1 MAEESKP
8 KSTQKGTPGK
18 SNSFL
23 EVWHGTL
30 AILRKAAPV
39 KKLALITVLLTILAS
54 LFQLAGLGLVIPVL
68 NGVVDPNHYEALLK
82 SPPYSSILK
91 AIPWELDNKQIFG
104 FIIFMVLVFAY
115 LENLFLFLGQAWS
128 AKLSTLV
135 SHRLRSR
142 VTERYLGFGKAFFD
156 RSSLGELQVLLTSLI
171 THVGQHLH
179 FVSQLVV
186 SLCFCGAF
194 LLLMVLVSWK
204 LTLLAFVML
213 PLTHF
218 CSIWLTAKLKRS
230 AQGEVNNMLNFSS
243 RSLDVLQNLTLTR
256 LSGMEKKELEG
267 LTNISDEIRRHGEN
281 TRTKRFLIPRVV
293 DCINTTGIILLAC
306 GAIFIIF
313 KVEPLSIGRLS
324 VFFISLRRFTS
335 YVQQA
340 LVYWSNCVAGVP
352 HMNKVLEVFSDQD
365 KHILL
370 EGSRT
375 LPELEEGIRFRA
387 VDYQYQEG
395 KQVLSGI
402 DLDIT
407 PGEMLAIV
415 GPTGSGKTTLLNLI
429 PRFMDPTS
437 GKVEV
442 DGVDL
447 KDLSLPEW
455 RKKIAVVS
463 QSSLLFQDSLRNNL
477 CYGTQG
483 VSEEQ
488 LWTALENAQLADFV
502 NELDRKLDT
511 RIGKEGV
518 QLSGGER
525 QRLSIARAILR
536 DPEIL
541 LLDEATS
548 ALDAETEDK
557 IQKAV
562 DTVVKERTVI
572 VVAHRL
578 ATVVRAD
585 RVCVLEE
592 GRVVEIGSPEE
603 LKGTGGVFQ
612 RYCELQNLIH

>member
-1 MAEESKP
+1 MAE
-8 KSTQKGTPGK
+8 QRIG
-18 SNSFL
+18 SFF
-23 EVWHGTL
+23 EVWSGTVE
-30 AILRKAAPV
+30 ILKKAAPV
-39 KKLALITVLLTILAS
+39 KRLALVTVILTILAS

-82 SPPYSSILK
+82 SPPYSDILN
-91 AIPWELDNKQIFG
+91 AVPWELDNKQIFG

-135 SHRLRSR
+135 SHRLRAR
-142 VTERYLGFGKAFFD
+142 VMERYLGFGKAFFD

-186 SLCFCGAF
+186 SLCFCVAF

-213 PLTHF
+213 PLTHY

-230 AQGEVNNMLNFSS
+230 AQGEVNNMLDFSS

-267 LTNISDEIRRHGEN
+267 LSEISDEIRRHGEN

-306 GAIFIIF
+306 GAVFIIF

-340 LVYWSNCVAGVP
+340 LVYWSNCVGGIP
-352 HMNKVLEVFSDQD
+352 HMNNVLEVFSDEG
-365 KHILL
+365 KHIFV
-370 EGSRT
+370 EGDQVV
-375 LPELEEGIRFRA
+375 PELEQGISFDN
-387 VDYQYQEG
+387 VSYSYQPG
-395 KQVLSGI
+395 KEVLSGVN
-402 DLDIT
+402 LKVQ
-407 PGEMLAIV
+407 PGSMLAIV
-415 GPTGSGKTTLLNLI
+415 GPTGSGKTTLINLI
-429 PRFMDPTS
+429 PRFMDPSTGS
-437 GKVEV
+437 VKVE
-442 DGVDL
+442 GIDL
-447 KDLSLPEW
+447 KDLSLSAW

-463 QSSLLFQDSLRNNL
+463 QASLLFQDSLRNNL
-477 CYGTQG
+477 TYGT
-483 VSEEQ
+483 ENLKEDE
-488 LWTALENAQLADFV
+488 LWFALENAQLADFV
-502 NELDRKLDT
+502 NGLEHKLDT

-536 DPEIL
+536 DPQVL

-548 ALDAETEDK
+548 ALDAETEAQV
-557 IQKAV
+557 QKAV
-562 DTVVKERTVI
+562 DVVVQDRTVI

-578 ATVVRAD
+578 STVVRASN
-585 RVCVLEE
+585 VCVLE
-592 GRVVEIGSPEE
+592 GGKIVEHGTPEE

-612 RYCELQNLIH
+612 RYCELQNLIQ